1 METTRKLG
9 VIADDFTGASDAA
22 SFLLKGGSRVIM
34 CNEIP
39 KEFNEDFDALVIA
52 LKIRSVSPEEA
63 KEQVEKA
70 VNFLVKMGCSFF
82 YYKYCSTFDST
93 PKGNIGIV
101 MDFLVEMLHVP
112 YSVLCPSLPV
122 NGRIVENGCL
132 YVNGIPLDQSPM
144 KDHPLNPM
152 WDSFIPSL
160 MKPQSKYAC
169 EVLRYNQMDAKNLA
183 KLENKHKGAPFYII
197 PDYKSNTDGRNIA
210 SLFNHLTLLSGGSGL
225 LEYLATNS
233 QKGIVYHENLSVKK
247 PIILCGSC
255 SKATKEQIQFF
266 KENGGCTIS
275 IDSNEL
281 LEEVFNSK
289 SIFENVQKQNKPV
302 LIYSNAIEQDMNQ
315 LKMNP
320 NFYQAS
326 KAMENFMSELSA
338 LAYKSGFDRIVVAG
352 GETSG
357 AVIKALGFKSFY
369 IEKNIDPGV
378 PVLRPLDSPKNT
390 VILKSGNFGSRDFFI
405 KAIQ

>member
-122 NGRIVENGCL
+122 NGRIVENGYL

-169 EVLRYNQMDAKNLA
+169 EVLRYNQMDAKNLE
-183 KLENKHKGAPFYII
+183 KLESKHKGAPFYII
-197 PDYKSNTDGRNIA
+197 PDYKSDTDGRNIA

-225 LEYLATNS
+225 LEYLAPNS
-233 QKGIVYHENLSVKK
+233 QKGIVYHENLSVKR

-255 SKATKEQIQFF
+255 SKATKEQVQFF
-266 KENGGCTIS
+266 KENGGSTIS

-326 KAMENFMSELSA
+326 KGMF
-338 LAYKSGFDRIVVAG
+338 YVRI
-352 GETSG
+352 
-357 AVIKALGFKSFY
+357 KC
-369 IEKNIDPGV
+369 
-378 PVLRPLDSPKNT
+378 
-390 VILKSGNFGSRDFFI
+390 FGL
-405 KAIQ
+405 